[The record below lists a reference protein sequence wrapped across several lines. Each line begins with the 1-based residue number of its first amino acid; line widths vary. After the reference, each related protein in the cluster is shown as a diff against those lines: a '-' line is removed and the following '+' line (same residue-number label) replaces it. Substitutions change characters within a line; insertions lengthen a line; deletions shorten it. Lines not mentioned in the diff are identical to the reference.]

1 MTLCSF
7 EHNVI

>member
-7 EHNVI
+7 QK